1 MQELIG
7 LFCVLFV
14 WINFFGIAE
23 ECFCMKSWDKFWGG
37 FELAIQVKFICSSER
52 VSIRLVS
59 FEYCGDNWWENFL
72 LREEIWGFHVAP
84 FLIYQFFTLA
94 DRPQCKSKEN
104 RCKTPYNISI
114 LNLQNP
120 PIKKSLTEKWK
131 IAFFINFYFAKQEFF
146 FSLLDLSCNL

>member
-1 MQELIG
+1 MG
-7 LFCVLFV
+7 KLFIERGNLGVL
-14 WINFFGIAE
+14 W
-23 ECFCMKSWDKFWGG
+23 
-37 FELAIQVKFICSSER
+37 
-52 VSIRLVS
+52 
-59 FEYCGDNWWENFL
+59 
-72 LREEIWGFHVAP
+72 AP

-120 PIKKSLTEKWK
+120 PIEKSLTEKWK